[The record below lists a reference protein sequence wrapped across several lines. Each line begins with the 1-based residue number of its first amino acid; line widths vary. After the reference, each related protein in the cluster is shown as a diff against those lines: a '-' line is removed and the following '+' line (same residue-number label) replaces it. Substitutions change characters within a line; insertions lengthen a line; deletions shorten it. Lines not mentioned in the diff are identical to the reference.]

1 MVRVLRQCGDLLRR
15 LWRLLVLFAV
25 LRITLGAAVLLLFER
40 DAVAWGP
47 ELTAVVLAALLIYVA
62 VALVLRGAGTRA
74 SRG

>member
-62 VALVLRGAGTRA
+62 VALVMRGAGARA
-74 SRG
+74 PRG